1 MLGYVYFARIIEGME
16 IRLCTFPEFAC
27 NNPGWLL
34 GTVLVVVTKISSVCR
49 ESNPGHIISISANLP
64 ELHVSTGT
72 VFVTFSAL
80 LTVEIRR

>member
-1 MLGYVYFARIIEGME
+1 MLGYVYFARIVEGME
-16 IRLCTFPEFAC
+16 IRLYTFPEFAC

-49 ESNPGHIISISANLP
+49 ESNPGHIISILTNLP